1 MMLRMA
7 NVDVFILG
15 KLEFF
20 QIRDL
25 LSDKGFVIQQEFHY
39 QTGFWYHTTR
49 VSSLDKGFSSRKGFN
64 QKASDSLLDKGFDI
78 RHGIYYK
85 IRDSL

>member
-39 QTGFWYHTTR
+39 QTGF
-49 VSSLDKGFSSRKGFN
+49 
-64 QKASDSLLDKGFDI
+64 
-78 RHGIYYK
+78 
-85 IRDSL
+85 